1 MQLDRPLDPVELRVL
16 GSLLEKQQATPDLYP
31 LTLNAITAACNQKTN
46 RDPVMDLGEDDLR
59 GALQRLQELNLVWE
73 IHGGRA
79 LRYDHRLDG
88 RWGLTQKTKALIS
101 LLFLRGPQTA
111 GELRSRSERLARF
124 DSIEDVE
131 GELRFLSKGD
141 EPLVR
146 ELPRR
151 PGQKENR
158 WVHLAGDVTPDES
171 PEPIP
176 RASSPMAERLERL
189 ESDVADLRAQLEE
202 LRRSLG
208 A

>member
-31 LTLNAITAACNQKTN
+31 LTLNAIAAACNQKTN
-46 RDPVMDLGEDDLR
+46 RDPVVDLGEDDLR

-131 GELRFLSKGD
+131 AELRFLSKGD

-158 WVHLAGDVTPDES
+158 WVHLAGDLTPEDS
-171 PEPIP
+171 PEPQP
-176 RASSPMAERLERL
+176 RVSSPIAERLERL
-189 ESDVADLRAQLEE
+189 ESDVADLRAQLEA

>member
-1 MQLDRPLDPVELRVL
+1 MQLDRPLDPLELRVL

-31 LTLNAITAACNQKTN
+31 LTLNAIAAACNQKTN

-101 LLFLRGPQTA
+101 ILFLRGPQTA
-111 GELRSRSERLARF
+111 GELRNRSERLARF

-131 GELRFLSKGD
+131 GELRFLGKGN

-158 WVHLAGDVTPDES
+158 WVHLAGDVTPDDS
-171 PEPIP
+171 PEPHP
-176 RASSPMAERLERL
+176 RASSSMAERIERL
-189 ESDVADLRAQLEE
+189 ESDVAELRAQLEE
-202 LRRSLG
+202 LRHSLG
-208 A
+208 D

>member
-1 MQLDRPLDPVELRVL
+1 MQLDRPLDPAELRVL
-16 GSLLEKQQATPDLYP
+16 GSLLEKQQTTPDLYP
-31 LTLNAITAACNQKTN
+31 LTLNAIAAACNQKTN
-46 RDPVMDLGEDDLR
+46 RDPVMDLGADDLR

-88 RWGLTQKTKALIS
+88 RWGLTPKTKALIS

-111 GELRSRSERLARF
+111 GELRSRSERLVRF

-131 GELRFLSKGD
+131 AELRFLSQGD

-158 WVHLAGDVTPDES
+158 WVHLAGDVTPDDS
-171 PEPIP
+171 PETHP
-176 RASSPMAERLERL
+176 RPTSSMAERIERL
-189 ESDVADLRAQLEE
+189 ESDVADLRSQLEE